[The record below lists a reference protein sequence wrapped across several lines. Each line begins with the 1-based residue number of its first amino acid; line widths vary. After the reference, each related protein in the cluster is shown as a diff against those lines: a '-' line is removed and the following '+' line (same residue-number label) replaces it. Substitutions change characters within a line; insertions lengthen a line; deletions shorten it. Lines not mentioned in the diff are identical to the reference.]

1 MGSLTHSLTNAAIQ
15 FTNTT
20 FMFLDP
26 YQSRSTI
33 DKSCK
38 EGVGVGVGVGVGRGL
53 GGGLVGF
60 KGFIIFDTCFSY
72 CFHVLLY
79 TILVVPRH
87 ISLPA

>member
-1 MGSLTHSLTNAAIQ
+1 
-15 FTNTT
+15 
-20 FMFLDP
+20 
-26 YQSRSTI
+26 
-33 DKSCK
+33 
-38 EGVGVGVGVGVGRGL
+38 VGVGVGRGL